1 MDDWNTKR
9 NLKKCIY
16 IYIYIKFFFIFLIP
30 TYKTHWIK
38 HTLFFVMNFKEK
50 ESRNY
55 FPCFW
60 PLNKNNDS
68 MEKRWWNSLC
78 MASSMK
84 RIFYL
89 DDDGIPFSAEPSSL
103 LWISGVIIIIACWKP
118 RSQCFARWVRLGP
131 ICVSDSTWICL
142 NPTIPHLSYK
152 ENFKHSFKNFNYDKN
167 RYNNNFI
174 IYLLWKLFFS
184 FHVSKKRKLKN
195 I

>member
-1 MDDWNTKR
+1 MDDR
-9 NLKKCIY
+9 NIKGNFKKY
-16 IYIYIKFFFIFLIP
+16 IYILIFFFFIFLIP

-131 ICVSDSTWICL
+131 ICVRTQHGSALIPPSLIYPKRKIL
-142 NPTIPHLSYK
+142 NIVLKILITIKIDIIIILSFIYYENYFFHFMCQKK
-152 ENFKHSFKNFNYDKN
+152 EN
-167 RYNNNFI
+167 
-174 IYLLWKLFFS
+174 
-184 FHVSKKRKLKN
+184 
-195 I
+195 